1 MTSSIASSST
11 DAHTSVRAPTSRA
24 LLKIALGLCIVA
36 TNAHSAIPANV
47 QPASTSTTTSTST
60 STTTNV
66 INNVKSKTLAAPS
79 SPRLI
84 LTTKGLVTDEL
95 RTQFRTMVAAARDC
109 SDEKAPLTIAVV
121 TTAMLAA
128 KAQKE
133 LHADMQLRR
142 EAAAAH
148 SRRLIADVTADQ
160 DVAASVLVVDPSH
173 DTPEAMESALAASAA
188 IFVLGGNT
196 FYLWHHMRRTGLN
209 ELVRRR
215 VDEGA
220 VYVGLSAGSI
230 VAGRTIATAFWK
242 GWDDPEACVPHCD
255 WSQPSAVAA
264 MNLVGDRS
272 FFPHFTQE
280 WEALV
285 QRRGDELGHDL
296 VTLREE
302 GAYVSGGET
311 CAARTVE
318 GREEAESE
326 ESEITMVSSLPL

>member
-1 MTSSIASSST
+1 MQFPAVAACIHLHHHFHLHL
-11 DAHTSVRAPTSRA
+11 DEHQRHQQRQKQNPSRA
-24 LLKIALGLCIVA
+24 LL
-36 TNAHSAIPANV
+36 
-47 QPASTSTTTSTST
+47 
-60 STTTNV
+60 
-66 INNVKSKTLAAPS
+66 AAPHPHDQG
-79 SPRLI
+79 PRHRRAPHAVPDD
-84 LTTKGLVTDEL
+84 G
-95 RTQFRTMVAAARDC
+95 RGARDC